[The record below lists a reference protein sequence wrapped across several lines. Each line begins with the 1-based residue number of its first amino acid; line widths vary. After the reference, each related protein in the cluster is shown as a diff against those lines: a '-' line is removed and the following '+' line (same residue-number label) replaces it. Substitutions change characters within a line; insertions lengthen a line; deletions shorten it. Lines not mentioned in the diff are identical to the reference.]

1 VPAPRD
7 LSLAVGY
14 AGLDRMRIR
23 AWPREQDLPGLYSQ
37 ATVAADEWLAH
48 EAGDLSLGE
57 MVDALGARAGELA
70 DVWNAWGRLRPL
82 LLAGD

>member
-1 VPAPRD
+1 
-7 LSLAVGY
+7 VG

-23 AWPREQDLPGLYSQ
+23 NWPREGELPGLY
-37 ATVAADEWLAH
+37 ARAAVAADEWLAH

-57 MVDALGARAGELA
+57 MVDALGSRAGDLA

-82 LLAGD
+82 LLAPD